1 MKAAIGI
8 IPGRLNEIEFDL
20 PTTVLD
26 LCLKAKLINSALL
39 STSSEFLLT
48 NKDAIKEKGISSD
61 FNQLVNDG
69 DRIAIRSGA
78 Q

>member
-1 MKAAIGI
+1 MKAVIGI
-8 IPGRLNEIEFDL
+8 IPGRLNEVEFDS
-20 PTTVLD
+20 PTSVLD

-39 STSSEFLLT
+39 RTRSQFLLT
-48 NKDAIKEKGISSD
+48 NKDAIKQEGLSSD

-69 DRIAIRSGA
+69 DRIAICSGA